1 MGTRGDLLTLVDGAP
16 GSLATLQGALTTW
29 THRELAAAVHR
40 RAEAL
45 AIEATG
51 DEAGIVPEALVT
63 VAPLPVVEGGL
74 PGWHDAR
81 TDHPADHDG
90 DDHDGAD
97 HDGGDHDGGDGFGD
111 SADLPGGPAAG
122 DLRADL
128 PASGDPE
135 TIVASYVAV
144 ALPDRWRVVGRGHLA
159 VSDGRRSWVGTST
172 LVTERDSARAAIHDA
187 GAIGACLYPGAL
199 LGGLELGTPEP
210 GEIEG
215 RACWVVDAQ
224 PRPDVSGTSL
234 ASTAAPHALRLHRD
248 LVGVD
253 HRIWFDT
260 ATGILLRHEGYVDG
274 EICSW
279 TSLTDLVF
287 DSPLDDGEF
296 RPPPGAVV
304 RSRHELLRD
313 HLSEM
318 GIDPDTVDL
327 DDPAQVRDALRQG
340 G

>member
-1 MGTRGDLLTLVDGAP
+1 MADEGPEVLT
-16 GSLATLQGALTTW
+16 SW
-29 THRELAAAVHR
+29 
-40 RAEAL
+40 
-45 AIEATG
+45 
-51 DEAGIVPEALVT
+51 
-63 VAPLPVVEGGL
+63 
-74 PGWHDAR
+74 
-81 TDHPADHDG
+81 
-90 DDHDGAD
+90 
-97 HDGGDHDGGDGFGD
+97 
-111 SADLPGGPAAG
+111 
-122 DLRADL
+122 
-128 PASGDPE
+128 
-135 TIVASYVAV
+135 YVAV

-215 RACWVVDAQ
+215 RPCWVVDAQ
-224 PRPDVSGTSL
+224 PRPRRRRAPPWPRPPRPMRCACTAIWSVSTTACGSTPRPASCC
-234 ASTAAPHALRLHRD
+234 ATRATSTARCARRPR
-248 LVGVD
+248 
-253 HRIWFDT
+253 
-260 ATGILLRHEGYVDG
+260 
-274 EICSW
+274 C
-279 TSLTDLVF
+279 TDLVF
-287 DSPLDDGEF
+287 DAPLDDGEF